1 MSIVLWL
8 DGWIKWVTDY
18 WLWSRR
24 CHASLKTSRL
34 LPQTKRRIWRLS
46 YKVGSL
52 LKSRVQEYIK
62 LTPFSDPVGLNVFF
76 STTKVR
82 TIKRNIFLHKSRNIS
97 MSRFYLQSCLSKQ
110 ANKVFYLYVSTWEHY
125 HEKSILYKIELY
137 HISSTTYY
145 NHLLVYRV

>member
-1 MSIVLWL
+1 MLLYRRVDYYHRLNEGYE
-8 DGWIKWVTDY
+8 DWVINSFAT
-18 WLWSRR
+18 
-24 CHASLKTSRL
+24 
-34 LPQTKRRIWRLS
+34 
-46 YKVGSL
+46 
-52 LKSRVQEYIK
+52 KSRVQEYIK